1 MHMEAQS
8 MEEPKRKL
16 ARLEELIPNPA
27 NELVCDFGRF
37 VSPYLN
43 PSLIPLGFVRLCDS
57 AIDDLKH
64 GMSAVSGRP
73 IVSRLVGHS
82 PMIYA
87 KLHSEISTIADA
99 IFSTEFA
106 GAVRVLVNSTIAKK
120 HIAWQASFL
129 VSAASDAYPN
139 RPATWLDRSLRERP

>member
-73 IVSRLVGHS
+73 IASRLVGHS

-99 IFSTEFA
+99 IFSREFA

-120 HIAWQASFL
+120 HIA
-129 VSAASDAYPN
+129 
-139 RPATWLDRSLRERP
+139 